1 MAKKESKEKKA
12 PAQASATQSLAVTH
26 RPVVLK
32 DVVGQDQ
39 QVAIIKG
46 MIKERKYPGAILIT
60 GPTGTGKT
68 TLARI
73 LSTYMNADDPKNVR
87 ESMAFRMGDKHP
99 DVTVVNAGISGK
111 VDDIRTLVKGSRS
124 APMTNY
130 RIIIID
136 EAHKLTGAS
145 AEALLVP
152 MEEPPARTIWI
163 LCTTD
168 PEKLLAT
175 ISNRCTKINLKAVE
189 PEHIVARLEQI
200 VELEGLKFAQGKEGK
215 KALKLIASLSD
226 GSMRNA
232 ISHLEAL
239 MFAAASGSIDFSAEG
254 ALKAYV
260 ESAAVDLD
268 KACASVVAAAL
279 NFDLPSAISLI
290 RRADNARG
298 IINKSR
304 WLLDYLIGAKTK
316 TAKFTPYSGRVFEQL
331 IKKMD
336 IKYGLSKLLVLQQV
350 ITNVEL
356 QMNSCSINEAV
367 LLQTAIGNF
376 IIENKSE

>member
-136 EAHKLTGAS
+136 ECVTGETPIVIDHNGTTVTAEQLHEDTSITHILSRNLETGVDELQPINHRFKLEKDS
-145 AEALLVP
+145 SQLLDITLEDGTVLSVTENHP
-152 MEEPPARTIWI
+152 IWSV
-163 LCTTD
+163 TRQ
-168 PEKLLAT
+168 E
-175 ISNRCTKINLKAVE
+175 
-189 PEHIVARLEQI
+189 
-200 VELEGLKFAQGKEGK
+200 
-215 KALKLIASLSD
+215 
-226 GSMRNA
+226 
-232 ISHLEAL
+232 
-239 MFAAASGSIDFSAEG
+239 
-254 ALKAYV
+254 YV
-260 ESAAVDLD
+260 
-268 KACASVVAAAL
+268 
-279 NFDLPSAISLI
+279 
-290 RRADNARG
+290 RADELTVDDE
-298 IINKSR
+298 
-304 WLLDYLIGAKTK
+304 LL
-316 TAKFTPYSGRVFEQL
+316 P
-331 IKKMD
+331 
-336 IKYGLSKLLVLQQV
+336 LVL
-350 ITNVEL
+350 
-356 QMNSCSINEAV
+356 S
-367 LLQTAIGNF
+367 
-376 IIENKSE
+376 